1 MNKEM
6 ILGVVRHVLTFA
18 GGFLI
23 TKGIIDEA
31 LSQEIIGGVVSLV
44 GLVWSIWTKKQ

>member
-1 MNKEM
+1 MNKEL

>member
-1 MNKEM
+1 M